1 MGITDKNKEAIICIG
16 KFSGAKIASLPLNY
30 LAWIANNSSF
40 GEDARQIANNAI
52 QGILPVYRD

>member
-1 MGITDKNKEAIICIG
+1 MKNKEAIICIG
-16 KFSGAKIASLPLNY
+16 KFSGAKRASLPLNY